1 MYAEFI
7 IIISIRICTGSE
19 NRWIVPHRTVVT
31 VLQPTT
37 ILTLIAHT
45 REKLENHLCV
55 VTKSRFLDDAT
66 ELLARALL

>member
-19 NRWIVPHRTVVT
+19 NRWDRPIPNSS
-31 VLQPTT
+31 LYFNQPRSF
-37 ILTLIAHT
+37 TLIAYT
-45 REKLENHLCV
+45 KEKLENHLCV